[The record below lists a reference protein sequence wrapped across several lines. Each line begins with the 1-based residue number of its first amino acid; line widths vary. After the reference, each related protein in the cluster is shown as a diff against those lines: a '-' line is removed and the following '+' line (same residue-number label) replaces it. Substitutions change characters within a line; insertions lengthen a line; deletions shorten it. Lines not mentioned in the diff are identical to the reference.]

1 MESSNTENATA
12 NTGVHRWD
20 NGDESFVRQPM
31 LQYYKSEQFN
41 TETNA
46 EEL

>member
-1 MESSNTENATA
+1 MSANTENSSA
-12 NTGVHRWD
+12 NTSSYRWD
-20 NGDESFVRQPM
+20 NGDESFVRQPT

-41 TETNA
+41 AETEA